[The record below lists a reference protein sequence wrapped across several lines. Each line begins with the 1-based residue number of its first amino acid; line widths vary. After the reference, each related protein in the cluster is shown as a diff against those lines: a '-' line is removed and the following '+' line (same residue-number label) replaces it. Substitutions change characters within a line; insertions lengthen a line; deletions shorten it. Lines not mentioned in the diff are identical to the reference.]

1 MMVVFALAAAAA
13 ATPSPPSRIVEQ
25 ARASVRIV
33 SGSRVKLGQESAE
46 AQLRKT
52 QFRELDGTLRPAK
65 LVEFQ

>member
-1 MMVVFALAAAAA
+1 MVVFALAAAAA
-13 ATPSPPSRIVEQ
+13 ATPASSSRIVEQ

-52 QFRELDGTLRPAK
+52 RFRELDGTVRPAK